1 MIIPVRCFSCG
12 KILADKYNAY
22 KDIVNG
28 KKLALK
34 QDPNEPTIIDMNSDD
49 VKKTPEGE
57 ALDDLGIHRMCC
69 RKIVLY
75 HIELIDEI

>member
-34 QDPNEPTIIDMNSDD
+34 QDPNEPTIIDMNSEDI
-49 VKKTPEGE
+49 KKTPEGE

-69 RKIVLY
+69 RKILLY

>member
-57 ALDDLGIHRMCC
+57 ALDHLGIHRMCC

>member
-34 QDPNEPTIIDMNSDD
+34 QDPNEPTIIDMNSED

-69 RKIVLY
+69 RKILLY

>member
-12 KILADKYNAY
+12 KILADKYDAY

-34 QDPNEPTIIDMNSDD
+34 QDPNEPTIIDMNSND

-57 ALDDLGIHRMCC
+57 ALDQLGIRRMCC
-69 RKIVLY
+69 RKIFLY

>member
-69 RKIVLY
+69 RKILLY

>member
-34 QDPNEPTIIDMNSDD
+34 QDPNEPTIIDMNSED

>member
-1 MIIPVRCFSCG
+1 MIIPIRCFSCG

-34 QDPNEPTIIDMNSDD
+34 QDPNEPTVIDMNSDD

-57 ALDDLGIHRMCC
+57 ALDQLGIHRMCC
-69 RKIVLY
+69 RKILLY

>member
-34 QDPNEPTIIDMNSDD
+34 QDPNEPTIIDMNSED

-57 ALDDLGIHRMCC
+57 ALDELGIHRMCC
-69 RKIVLY
+69 RKILLY

>member
-1 MIIPVRCFSCG
+1 MIIPIRCFSCG
-12 KILADKYNAY
+12 KILADKYDAY

-57 ALDDLGIHRMCC
+57 ALDQLGIHRMCC
-69 RKIVLY
+69 RKILLY

>member
-1 MIIPVRCFSCG
+1 MIIPIRCFSCG

-34 QDPNEPTIIDMNSDD
+34 QDPNEPTIIDMNSED

-69 RKIVLY
+69 RKILLY

>member
-22 KDIVNG
+22 KDIVNR

>member
-1 MIIPVRCFSCG
+1 MIITVRCFSCG

>member
-1 MIIPVRCFSCG
+1 MIIPIRCFSCG

-34 QDPNEPTIIDMNSDD
+34 QDPNEPTIIDMNSED

-69 RKIVLY
+69 RKILLY
-75 HIELIDEI
+75 HIEFIDEI

>member
-1 MIIPVRCFSCG
+1 MIIPIRCFSCG

-69 RKIVLY
+69 RKILLY